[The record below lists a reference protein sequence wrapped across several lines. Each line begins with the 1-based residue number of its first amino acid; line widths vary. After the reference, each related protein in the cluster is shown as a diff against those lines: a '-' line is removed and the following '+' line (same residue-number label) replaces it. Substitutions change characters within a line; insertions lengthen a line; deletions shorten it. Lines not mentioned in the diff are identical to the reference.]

1 MIRCC
6 TVVLV
11 LAGALATMTPAGAA
25 PRHGVAA
32 PPKAVLTGRCGA
44 GAHRVQTAYVAGDG
58 PTCCRD
64 ELGCAE
70 FLSTTT
76 IVRTKAPIRS

>member
-1 MIRCC
+1 MIRSCAAVFAL
-6 TVVLV
+6 T
-11 LAGALATMTPAGAA
+11 AALATMTPAGAA
-25 PRHGVAA
+25 PHHRAAA
-32 PPKAVLTGRCGA
+32 PKVTISDRCSA
-44 GAHRVQTAYVAGDG
+44 GAHRLQTAFVPGGG

-76 IVRTKAPIRS
+76 IVRAKAPIRS